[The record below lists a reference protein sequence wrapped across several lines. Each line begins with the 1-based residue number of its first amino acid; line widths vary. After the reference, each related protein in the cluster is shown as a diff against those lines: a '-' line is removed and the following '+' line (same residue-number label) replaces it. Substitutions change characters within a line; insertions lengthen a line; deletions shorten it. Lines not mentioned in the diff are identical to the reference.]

1 MKTDL
6 DSLMQDRNL
15 DALLVVGPGQ
25 HNPPMVYLTGGGHM
39 TRAILVKIRGQSP
52 VLFHSSMERDEAART
67 GLPTRNLDQ
76 FRPNELLDKINGN
89 PTRAEAALLKLVF
102 QDMGLES
109 GRVAVYGRS
118 DVGAAYAVFSALKQ
132 EMPGMDLVGEVGDT
146 LIMAAMST
154 KELGEVE
161 RIRRM
166 GQVTTSVVGR
176 VADFLTNQSVK
187 DNTLV
192 KPDGSPLTVGDVKRR
207 INLWLAEAGAENPSG
222 TIFATGYDAA
232 VPHSSGTS
240 TDPLRLGQPIIFDIF
255 PCEAEGGY
263 FYDLTRTWCLGY
275 APDEALAL
283 YEDVL
288 NVYTRVIDEIR
299 PGEFFKTYQ
308 RLACEFFEARGHP
321 TIKEN
326 PVTQEGY
333 THSLG
338 HGVGLHVQEKPFS
351 RWSDANNERLVP
363 GVVFTV
369 EPGLYYPQ
377 RKLAVRLEDT
387 LCMRPDG
394 VTEVLA
400 PYPLDFILPVK

>member
-1 MKTDL
+1 MKANL

-15 DALLVVGPGQ
+15 DAILVVGPGQ

-39 TRAILVKIRGQSP
+39 TRAFLIKIRGQSP
-52 VLFHSSMERDEAART
+52 VLFHSSMERDEAAQT
-67 GLPTRNLDQ
+67 GLATRNLDQ
-76 FRPNELLDKINGN
+76 YRPDELLEKMNGDVVS
-89 PTRAEAALLKLVF
+89 AEAALLRLMF
-102 QDMGLES
+102 QDLGLES
-109 GRVAVYGRS
+109 GRAAIYGRS
-118 DVGAAYAVFSALKQ
+118 DVGAAYAILSAFQQ
-132 EMPGMDLVGEVGDT
+132 EMPGLDLVGEAGDT

-154 KELGEVE
+154 KEQSEVE

-166 GQVTTSVVGR
+166 GQITTSVVGR
-176 VADFLTNQSVK
+176 VADFITSHPVK
-187 DNTLV
+187 DSTLV
-192 KPDGSPLTVGDVKRR
+192 KSDGTPLTVGDVKRH

-232 VPHSSGTS
+232 VPHSTGTT
-240 TDPLRLGQPIIFDIF
+240 TDPLRLGQPIIFDIY
-255 PCEAEGGY
+255 PCEAQGGY

-288 NVYTRVIDEIR
+288 NVYTRMINEIR
-299 PGEFFKTYQ
+299 SGELFKTYQ
-308 RLACEFFEARGHP
+308 RLACELFEARGHP

-326 PVTQEGY
+326 PLTQEGY

-338 HGVGLHVQEKPFS
+338 HGVGLHVHEKPFS
-351 RWSDANNERLVP
+351 RLSAANNERLDP

-377 RKLAVRLEDT
+377 RSMGVRLEDT
-387 LCMRPDG
+387 LWMRPDG
-394 VTEVLA
+394 VPEVLA
-400 PYPLDFILPVK
+400 PYPLDFILPVQ